1 MKKALSIILL
11 SFLFFVQFQVE
22 AKNVN
27 AFLSYATFAVP
38 NGDPYI
44 ETYLAIEGNSV
55 EYAEISPSVFGATL
69 EITIIFRQN
78 DSICN
83 YSKYELKSPTVSD
96 TSVSL
101 SGFID
106 QQRYSLPNGTYTFE
120 LIIKDLNNS
129 KEKSFNAFE
138 TFEMNYPKDELTIS
152 GIQFIESYTKAEVES
167 EKSKQGYNLIP
178 MAYAFYPET
187 KNTITF
193 FAEIYNSKI
202 HFGEGEKFLLNYY
215 IESYESKK
223 KLDNFSVSKRVQAEN
238 VNVVFN
244 NFDISELPSGN
255 YFLAIE
261 VRDKNNKTVVSNK
274 VFFQR
279 SNPAMQYKINNDF
292 LAILDKTFA
301 GHITSIDTL
310 KEFIRSLAPIESESE
325 RDYAYNLIEKTDDL
339 QTMQNFFYSFWYSRN
354 NMDPEKAWRQYYI
367 NVYKVNTLFKT
378 QTKKGYETDRGHIY
392 LKYGA
397 PDQIADSHNE
407 PDAYPYE
414 IWHYY
419 TLSNQRNK
427 RFVFYTKDIVT
438 NDFELIHSDAVGE
451 LANNQWYYII
461 TKRSD
466 NTEFNVDRTTPRA
479 GSVFGSKASEYY
491 TNPR

>member
-1 MKKALSIILL
+1 MKKVLSICIFT
-11 SFLFFVQFQVE
+11 FLFLVYPQVE
-22 AKNVN
+22 ARNIN
-27 AFLSYATFAVP
+27 AYLSYSTFAIP
-38 NGDPYI
+38 NGEPYI
-44 ETYLAIEGNSV
+44 ETYLAIDGNSV
-55 EYAEISPSVFGATL
+55 VYSEVSPSTFGATL

-78 DSICN
+78 DSICKF
-83 YSKYELKSPTVSD
+83 SKYELKSPVVTD
-96 TSVSL
+96 TSSKL

-120 LIIKDLNNS
+120 LIIKDLNNPE
-129 KEKSFNAFE
+129 EKSFNAFE
-138 TFEMNYPKDELTIS
+138 TFEINFPKDELSIS
-152 GIQFIESYTKAEVES
+152 GIQFIESYSKAETES
-167 EKSKQGYNLIP
+167 ERSKQGYNLIP

-187 KNTITF
+187 KNTLTF
-193 FAEIYNSKI
+193 FAEIYNSSTL
-202 HFGEGEKFLLNYY
+202 FGKEEKFLLSYY

-223 KLDNFSVSKRVQAEN
+223 ILEDFSKSKRVQAED
-238 VNVVFN
+238 VNIVFN
-244 NFDISELPSGN
+244 NIDITELPSGN

-261 VRDKNNKTVVSNK
+261 VRNKSNAVVISNK
-274 VFFQR
+274 AFFQR
-279 SNPAMQYKINNDF
+279 SNPALQYKLDENF
-292 LAILDKTFA
+292 LSMLDKTFA
-301 GHITSIDTL
+301 GHINSVDTL
-310 KEFIRSLAPIESESE
+310 KEYIRSLTPIESESE
-325 RDYAYNLIEKTDDL
+325 REYANNLIETTSDL
-339 QTMQNFFYSFWYSRN
+339 QTMQNFFYSFWFSRN
-354 NMDPEKAWRQYYI
+354 NADPEKAWRQYYL
-367 NVYKVNTLFKT
+367 NVEKVNTLFKT
-378 QTKKGYETDRGHIY
+378 QTKKGYETDRGSVY

-438 NDFELIHSDAVGE
+438 NDFELIHSDAIGE

-466 NTEFNVDRTTPRA
+466 ASNFNVDRTTPEA